1 LISIKVKLRLN
12 KTKKPYS
19 IGMNL
24 MNNLNSKQ
32 ITSWLL
38 TSAFMLLL
46 TVFSLFDQPYALAQ
60 SEISP
65 VPTESTSTPM
75 VAPAIMPPTVLPV
88 DSVAANVQR
97 LLTTNE
103 CVGCNLV
110 GAQLDNVNLQAA
122 NLAGVNLQEAELEK
136 ANLQG
141 INLATANLQGVD
153 LSKANISGAN
163 LQGANLFDA
172 DLEGA
177 NLLGADLQGANL
189 QKADLQKTNLTN
201 ANIQGANLLG
211 ADLEDAIVP
220 LGFTNQYQYH

>member
-1 LISIKVKLRLN
+1 MN
-12 KTKKPYS
+12 KP
-19 IGMNL
+19 
-24 MNNLNSKQ
+24 NSKKV
-32 ITSWLL
+32 TYWLL
-38 TSAFMLLL
+38 TAVFLGFL
-46 TVFSLFDQPYALAQ
+46 TIFSLFDQPYALAQ
-60 SEISP
+60 SEIPP
-65 VPTESTSTPM
+65 VSTESTQVPIVSP
-75 VAPAIMPPTVLPV
+75 APVIPQTVWPV

-110 GAQLDNVNLQAA
+110 EAQLDNANLQAA
-122 NLAGVNLQEAELEK
+122 NLAGANLQKAELEK

-141 INLATANLQGVD
+141 TNLATANLQGVD
-153 LSKANISGAN
+153 LSKANIAGAN
-163 LQGANLFDA
+163 LQGANLYDA

-189 QKADLQKTNLTN
+189 QKADLQKTNLIN

-220 LGFTNQYQYH
+220 TGFMNPYQ

>member
-1 LISIKVKLRLN
+1 M
-12 KTKKPYS
+12 KKS
-19 IGMNL
+19 
-24 MNNLNSKQ
+24 NSKKV
-32 ITSWLL
+32 TSWLL
-38 TSAFMLLL
+38 TALFLGCVM
-46 TVFSLFDQPYALAQ
+46 VFSLFDQPYALAQ
-60 SEISP
+60 AEISP
-65 VPTESTSTPM
+65 VPTESTPTPI
-75 VAPAIMPPTVLPV
+75 VSPDPIIPPTLWSV

-110 GAQLDNVNLQAA
+110 EAQLERANLQAA
-122 NLAGVNLQEAELEK
+122 NLAGANLQKAELEK

-141 INLATANLQGVD
+141 INLAAANLQGVD
-153 LSKANISGAN
+153 LSKANIAGAN

-220 LGFTNQYQYH
+220 QGMMNPYQYQYQ